1 KQMEA
6 IKISLENPA
15 YEGDIEYRVHS
26 ADIGWQ
32 SWTGNGETA
41 GVTGRNKQMEAIE
54 IRFTGEMEKEYDIYY
69 RAHIADYGWL
79 DWTANGKSA
88 GSEGLSKRI
97 EAIEIR
103 VVQKGGNAPGATGRP
118 FIKK

>member
-1 KQMEA
+1 MQ
-6 IKISLENPA
+6 
-15 YEGDIEYRVHS
+15 YRVHS

-88 GSEGLSKRI
+88 GSEGVSKRI